1 MKGLTMTKLV
11 MRGAMLAA
19 AGATLAACVTDPRLN
34 AGLSIGQ
41 NGVMVQPSVQAN
53 VGGGLLQYTPQ

>member
-1 MKGLTMTKLV
+1 MKTSTLL
-11 MRGAMLAA
+11 RAALLAA

>member
-1 MKGLTMTKLV
+1 MMTSTLL
-11 MRGAMLAA
+11 RAAMLAV
-19 AGATLAACVTDPRLN
+19 AGAALAACVTDPRLN

-41 NGVMVQPSVQAN
+41 NGVAMQPSVQAN

>member
-1 MKGLTMTKLV
+1 MKTSTLL
-11 MRGAMLAA
+11 RAALLAA
-19 AGATLAACVTDPRLN
+19 ASATLAACVTDPRLN